1 MNIESLPDL
10 LSNLKFAFLHD
21 QSTFRYASR
30 LRSYSFGPMWILDS
44 SVLPLLAIKQSIFQ
58 RLIFSPT
65 CFWRLLRNLGGGS
78 AADKSLD
85 VAPLGLNPGVPAE
98 AIGDQAIALADGVVQ
113 ANGIRPDGLYGAA
126 SPVVAEEH
134 RRRALGI
141 A

>member
-44 SVLPLLAIKQSIFQ
+44 SVLPLLAIKQFIFQ
-58 RLIFSPT
+58 RLFFPQRVFGDGCVI
-65 CFWRLLRNLGGGS
+65 WGGGS

-85 VAPLGLNPGVPAE
+85 VEPLGLNSGVPAE
-98 AIGDQAIALADGVVQ
+98 AIGDQA
-113 ANGIRPDGLYGAA
+113 
-126 SPVVAEEH
+126 
-134 RRRALGI
+134 
-141 A
+141 